1 MPLREEPP
9 QTYGMSA
16 DANLSANPV
25 TEPLVKP
32 AVDFLVC
39 LELLL
44 VVTLAAD
51 EALALVVAVDEVLVA
66 LLLVAVVE
74 LVLDWAVVVAA
85 LVWVLVWFAELATV
99 AL

>member
-1 MPLREEPP
+1 M
-9 QTYGMSA
+9 
-16 DANLSANPV
+16 

-39 LELLL
+39 FELLL
-44 VVTLAAD
+44 AVALAAD
-51 EALALVVAVDEVLVA
+51 EALELVVAVDDALVA

-74 LVLDWAVVVAA
+74 LVLDWVVVVAA
-85 LVWVLVWFAELATV
+85 LVWVLAWFAELATV